1 MGEKEKKVKK
11 VKVKKQK
18 MPKEKKEKILKE
30 KKEKKMKEKKEKKKK
45 VKSIKVPGEL
55 EVDIEKPTHEEYIVK
70 VDTEVI
76 NQSVDTTTP
85 DVDIKLEEAVHVIT
99 GELTIDVGT
108 PTIEVTTNMID
119 TEIPGN
125 LQQHHYLYLKLGW
138 KKN

>member
-1 MGEKEKKVKK
+1 MGKVKI
-11 VKVKKQK
+11 KKQK
-18 MPKEKKEKILKE
+18 MPKEKKEKIPKE
-30 KKEKKMKEKKEKKKK
+30 MKEKKEKKKK

-70 VDTEVI
+70 VDTEVTD
-76 NQSVDTTTP
+76 QSVDTSTP

-119 TEIPGN
+119 TEI
-125 LQQHHYLYLKLGW
+125 
-138 KKN
+138 